1 MVQKVIEVYK
11 VLEVDKDYLE
21 YKENREHQGKM
32 VYLATQEHREE
43 MVLMVSLVI
52 QGTPDKM
59 VKMGEMVHQ
68 EDLESVVNLGIMVN
82 QVLQDRGENEDEMGH
97 LEKEDLLV
105 FLAAMASL
113 DNLVIQEH
121 QGEMA
126 IQEETV
132 RGDKM
137 VHVDL
142 MVETG
147 KMVDR
152 ETEVLMDYLVHLEL
166 MDNLVLE
173 EGLVHLVSVDKMA
186 EMARWFT
193 RKTWR
198 AWSTWE

>member
-1 MVQKVIEVYK
+1 
-11 VLEVDKDYLE
+11 
-21 YKENREHQGKM
+21 M
-32 VYLATQEHREE
+32 VYLAIQEHREE

-82 QVLQDRGENEDEMGH
+82 QVLQDRGENKDEMGH
-97 LEKEDLLV
+97 LEKEGLLV

-152 ETEVLMDYLVHLEL
+152 ETEVQMDYLVHLVL

-173 EGLVHLVSVDKMA
+173 ESLVHLVSVDKMA
-186 EMARWFT
+186 EMARMGLTEETVNLETLAEMASQVEYLINIITFT
-193 RKTWR
+193 IDEIKLIV
-198 AWSTWE
+198 